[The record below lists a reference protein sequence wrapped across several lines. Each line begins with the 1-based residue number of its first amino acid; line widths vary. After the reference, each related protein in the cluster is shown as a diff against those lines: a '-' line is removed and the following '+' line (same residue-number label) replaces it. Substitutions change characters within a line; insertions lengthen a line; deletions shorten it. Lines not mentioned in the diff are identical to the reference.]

1 VSGRRPVWVLQGPNL
16 ALLGRREPDR
26 YGRVTLAEI
35 SDQLDALA
43 PSLGLE
49 LTHHVSNHEGV
60 LIDLIHAAEGRAE
73 GFVLNPGGLG
83 HTSVAL
89 RDALLGVGL
98 PFVEVHLSNIH
109 AREPFRHRTL
119 LSDVAA
125 GVVTGFGAVGYE
137 LALRGLAEKLR
148 AAAPGPGGPDAAGG
162 PC

>member
-1 VSGRRPVWVLQGPNL
+1 MAPREVWVLQGPNL
-16 ALLGRREPDR
+16 ALLGRREPER
-26 YGRVTLAEI
+26 YGRQTLAEI
-35 SDQLDALA
+35 TAQLDALA
-43 PSLGLE
+43 PVLGLY
-49 LTHHVSNHEGV
+49 LTHHVSNHEGA
-60 LIDLIHAAEGRAE
+60 LLDLIHGAHGRAE
-73 GFVLNPGGLG
+73 GLIINPGGLG
-83 HTSVAL
+83 HTSVSL

-137 LALRGLAEKLR
+137 LALRGLAARLGPPPG
-148 AAAPGPGGPDAAGG
+148 APPGPDTATT

>member
-1 VSGRRPVWVLQGPNL
+1 MTAMREIWVLQGPNL
-16 ALLGRREPDR
+16 ALLGRREPER
-26 YGRVTLAEI
+26 YGRQTLAEI
-35 SDQLDALA
+35 TAQLDALA
-43 PSLGLE
+43 PSLGFH
-49 LTHHVSNHEGV
+49 LTHHVSNHEGA
-60 LIDLIHAAEGRAE
+60 LIDLIHGADGRAA
-73 GFVLNPGGLG
+73 GLIVNPGGLG
-83 HTSVAL
+83 HTSVSL

-137 LALRGLAEKLR
+137 LALRGLAARLG
-148 AAAPGPGGPDAAGG
+148 APPAAPLGPDGAPA